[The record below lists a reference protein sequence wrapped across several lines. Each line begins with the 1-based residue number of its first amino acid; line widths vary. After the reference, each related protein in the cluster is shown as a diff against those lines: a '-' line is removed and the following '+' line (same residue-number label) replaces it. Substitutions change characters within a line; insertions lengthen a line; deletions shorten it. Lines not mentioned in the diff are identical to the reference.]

1 MSHPSRYNGAQ
12 NIKHMNNE
20 ITRRPGETVNRT
32 VAPPTVMN
40 SSNTSTSDTPCTTT
54 ATSPLPDK
62 TPLAQPE
69 FFAHVEPWPEPVDG
83 PILLDALVQLL
94 QLFVVLPKWAPETL
108 ALWVLH
114 TYAFEL
120 RDVTTYLGIESPEKR
135 CGKTTLLNILGE
147 LVHRAIASSNISSPA
162 FYRVIQEKRPTLLID
177 EADTF
182 LQGNDELRGIL
193 NSGYSRRSAWVL
205 RVIQNPSGQEKSKTD
220 TSGLGKFSCWCPKA
234 MAAIGRLPDT
244 LADRCILIRMQR
256 KTQAEKCERFR
267 SLQALEFKRKCA
279 RFVQDHALAIAAAA
293 PELPPE
299 LNDRAADIWEPLF
312 ALADLAGGHWPNLA
326 RQAALNLSSS
336 GHEPS
341 PFTALLIDI
350 TLAFLEHGAE
360 RLFSGDLVEKL
371 NAKTDRPWTILSRNK
386 PVTEMWLAM
395 QLGKYDI
402 RPRPLRMDGS
412 QKRGYELDDLWN
424 TLKRYVPGAY
434 VILKAAADEAA
445 GRRAAKANHPLPSAV
460 DAPPEPQ
467 APGRQIAPQASTGA
481 DATRLPPEPSTLHPT
496 ISPQPPELRPPCSQL
511 NSDAAGSSN

>member
-1 MSHPSRYNGAQ
+1 
-12 NIKHMNNE
+12 MNN
-20 ITRRPGETVNRT
+20 
-32 VAPPTVMN
+32 
-40 SSNTSTSDTPCTTT
+40 SNTTVQDAP
-54 ATSPLPDK
+54 ATNMAPAPREDK
-62 TPLAQPE
+62 APLAQPE

-83 PILLDALVQLL
+83 QILLDELVQLL
-94 QLFVVLPKWAPETL
+94 QLFVVLPKWAPEAL
-108 ALWVLH
+108 ALWIVH

-120 RDVTTYLGIESPEKR
+120 RDITTYLGIESPEKR

-244 LADRCILIRMQR
+244 LADRCIVIRMKR

-279 RFVQDHALAIAAAA
+279 RFVQDHAQAIAAAT

-312 ALADLAGGHWPNLA
+312 ALADLAGGHWPALA
-326 RQAALNLSSS
+326 RDAALALSSQAQES
-336 GHEPS
+336 NPITS
-341 PFTALLIDI
+341 LFIDI

-360 RLFSGDLVEKL
+360 RLFSSDLVEKL
-371 NAKTDRPWTILSRNK
+371 NAKTDRPWTVLSRNK
-386 PVTEMWLAM
+386 PITEMWLAM

-402 RPRPLRMDGS
+402 RPRMLRINDS
-412 QKRGYELDDLWN
+412 QKRGYELDHLWD
-424 TLKRYVPGAY
+424 TLKRYAPAAY
-434 VILKAAADEAA
+434 VILKAAAEEAA
-445 GRRAAKANHPLPSAV
+445 ERRAAKANNPLPSAT
-460 DAPPEPQ
+460 DAPPQPQ
-467 APGRQIAPQASTGA
+467 AGLSDHQIVPKNPNNIEAA
-481 DATRLPPEPSTLHPT
+481 RLSPKPSTLLPT
-496 ISPQPPELRPPCSQL
+496 MSPQPHELHPPYPQP
-511 NSDAAGSSN
+511 NSDAAGSTN

>member
-1 MSHPSRYNGAQ
+1 
-12 NIKHMNNE
+12 
-20 ITRRPGETVNRT
+20 
-32 VAPPTVMN
+32 MN
-40 SSNTSTSDTPCTTT
+40 SSNTITHNGLSSTSAT
-54 ATSPLPDK
+54 APLPDK
-62 TPLAQPE
+62 TALAQPE

-83 PILLDALVQLL
+83 QVLLDDLVQLL
-94 QLFVVLPKWAPETL
+94 QLFVVLPKWAPEAL
-108 ALWVLH
+108 ALWILH

-182 LQGNDELRGIL
+182 LQGNEELRGIL

-220 TSGLGKFSCWCPKA
+220 SSGLGKFSCWCPKA

-279 RFVQDHALAIAAAA
+279 RFVKDHAQAIAAAT

-312 ALADLAGGHWPNLA
+312 ALADLAGGHWPALA
-326 RQAALNLSSS
+326 RNAALALSAQAQETNPITS
-336 GHEPS
+336 
-341 PFTALLIDI
+341 LLADI
-350 TLAFLEHGAE
+350 TLAFLEHGGE
-360 RLFSGDLVEKL
+360 RLFSGDLVDML
-371 NAKTDRPWTILSRNK
+371 NAKMDRPWTVLTRNK
-386 PVTEMWLAM
+386 PITEMWLAM
-395 QLGKYDI
+395 QLSKYDI
-402 RPRPLRMDGS
+402 RPRMLRINGS
-412 QKRGYELDDLWN
+412 QNRGYELDRLWE
-424 TLKRYVPGAY
+424 TLKRYAPGPY
-434 VILKAAADEAA
+434 IILKTAAARAA
-445 GRRAAKANHPLPSAV
+445 EERAAKAKNPVPPAAE
-460 DAPPEPQ
+460 APEQQ
-467 APGRQIAPQASTGA
+467 APNRQLAPEGPNDTDPS
-481 DATRLPPEPSTLHPT
+481 RVPPNPSTLLPT
-496 ISPQPPELRPPCSQL
+496 ISPQPHELRPPCTQP
-511 NSDAAGSSN
+511 NSDAPGSSN